1 MHVPLAIVLYNY
13 IIIVDDESDD
23 ELPTGAIVAISIVV
37 TFIITLFVTALITY
51 IITSMYYKHKSV
63 ISQEDDSHASMEGT
77 KRADPALATTTR
89 NNVAMNANP
98 AYGAATI
105 VKVNADPAY
114 AITAH

>member
-1 MHVPLAIVLYNY
+1 MI

-23 ELPTGAIVAISIVV
+23 ELSTRAAVTISIVV
-37 TFIITLFVTALITY
+37 TFIITLVVTTLITY

-89 NNVAMNANP
+89 SSVAMNANP
-98 AYGAATI
+98 AYGTTTT
-105 VKVNADPAY
+105 VKINADPAY